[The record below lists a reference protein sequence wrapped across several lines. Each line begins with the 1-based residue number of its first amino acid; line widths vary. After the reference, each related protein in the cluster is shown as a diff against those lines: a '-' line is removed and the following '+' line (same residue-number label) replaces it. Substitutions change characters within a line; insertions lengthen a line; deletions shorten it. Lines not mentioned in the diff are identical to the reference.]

1 MFKLIKL
8 SFIVLPLFLIT
19 FAVYADK
26 HPEEIGNADCM
37 DCHTEVTPEIAQDWE
52 ASVHGMTGV
61 KCGVCH
67 GDEFN
72 FRKAP
77 AESTCRGCHA
87 AQVEN
92 NLKSSQACSSC
103 HPTHTFNVHRPKS
116 NK

>member
-1 MFKLIKL
+1 MFKFIKL
-8 SFIVLPLFLIT
+8 SFILTALLLT
-19 FAVYADK
+19 AFAVYAEK

-37 DCHTEVTPEIAQDWE
+37 DCHAEVTPEIAQEWE
-52 ASVHGMTGV
+52 DSVHGLTGV

-72 FRKAP
+72 FRKVP
-77 AESTCRGCHA
+77 AVETCRSCHA

-92 NLKSSQACSSC
+92 NVMKSKSCSSC
-103 HPTHTFNVHRPKS
+103 HPTHSFNVHRQQ